1 MHIKG
6 GHDMT
11 DFLEEFLEEYGL
23 DVSKQLSS
31 SVGIDQKTALEMI
44 PVVAPMILGGLKRQM
59 DQHGGADR
67 YAREKRV
74 NHILNKYGSPS
85 VLDHIDEE
93 FSTRSKEKKPDP
105 RLGGLLGT
113 SGVQAADTMSEKF
126 GIDKSTAM
134 RIIVMLAPIILG
146 ALTKKRNK
154 RGVGKTGI
162 AALIYQDGDDSILDD
177 VAGFLLQG
185 LTESGSQPQ
194 RDSGILGS
202 LFKQITQPRCP
213 QCGSPVESTMKFCP
227 ECGAR
232 IRR

>member
-1 MHIKG
+1 
-6 GHDMT
+6 MT
-11 DFLEEFLEEYGL
+11 DFLEEFLKEYGFN
-23 DVSKQLSS
+23 VSKQLSS

-59 DQHGGADR
+59 DQHGGADKS
-67 YAREKRV
+67 AREKRV
-74 NHILNKYGSPS
+74 NHILGKYGSPT
-85 VLDHIDEE
+85 VLDHMGEE
-93 FSTRSKEKKPDP
+93 FSTRSKEKPDP

-113 SGVQAADTMSEKF
+113 SGVEAADTMSDKF
-126 GIDKSTAM
+126 GIDRSTAM

-162 AALIYQDGDDSILDD
+162 AALIDQDGDDSILDD

-185 LTESGSQPQ
+185 FTESGSRSQPQ
-194 RDSGILGS
+194 KGSGILGS
-202 LFKQITQPRCP
+202 LFKQITQSRCP